1 MTGRAIRAS
10 RPNIERRTCVC
21 RISTFEQSKLLLLKR
36 ECRVPSEF
44 RRIALPSAPCPKTY
58 RVLGKNCL
66 PTATGR
72 RPPLVRGTRNVVCLV
87 ENLALS
93 LLNALYLVAICARR
107 PHRLG
112 GVGVA
117 TRRAPIADY
126 HRRSRMAPVSATGL
140 RTVRSSVTR
149 ALTQGHATARRRRR
163 YTQRRGKRARVAN
176 NAPSDRSSAVESF

>member
-1 MTGRAIRAS
+1 MCVAFQHSSNRNCCYSTARMSS
-10 RPNIERRTCVC
+10 RPSSVA
-21 RISTFEQSKLLLLKR
+21 SPYLVHQVLKLT
-36 ECRVPSEF
+36 
-44 RRIALPSAPCPKTY
+44 A
-58 RVLGKNCL
+58 LGKNCL

-149 ALTQGHATARRRRR
+149 ALTQGHATAQRRRRHA
-163 YTQRRGKRARVAN
+163 TQRRGKRARVAN

>member
-1 MTGRAIRAS
+1 MCVAFQHSSNRNCCYSTANVAS
-10 RPNIERRTCVC
+10 RPSSVASPYLVHRV
-21 RISTFEQSKLLLLKR
+21 LKHT
-36 ECRVPSEF
+36 
-44 RRIALPSAPCPKTY
+44 A
-58 RVLGKNCL
+58 LGKNCL